1 MKQKFRFAEL
11 YRNNRTAV
19 EKTLSA
25 MWCGEARN
33 ESQQGYVAQL
43 NKIIPEVFAPKNAM
57 PLVQCMNSYESIYP
71 EHEQEAEEM
80 LGVLWKKTLPPG
92 ITYKPYEHQYQC
104 WKTLL
109 KDKTPDGKNMSIV
122 VTTGTGSGKT
132 ECFMLPLVQDLLD
145 NYKPETVQAIFLY
158 PLNALM
164 EDQKARMEKLLDG
177 TNLKFAVYNGDMPQ
191 GVPEP
196 NDKNYKRVMRK
207 IDAIRGITRDENGNV
222 IEEKYPHVIATRDQ
236 LREHPANI
244 LLTNPTMLEYILLR
258 DKDRKLIQEKKNDDE
273 EGTLRWIALDETH
286 TYTGAGAA
294 EIAMLLRRVLM
305 AYGVTTDDVRFAT
318 SSATIGHSDD
328 ESAKDELRE
337 FIANITGLQ
346 TNQVRYVDGNRKGMD
361 IIPEADKEY
370 WLRLMNENKDGY
382 LKLDELITEG
392 NSIEEK
398 LERLDVMCQTAEDA
412 GLEDLRV
419 KVHYFYRV
427 PNHGLFVDISD
438 PRHKED
444 GSFKIYTENKPFYGE
459 PDAAPLLEMSRCKH
473 CGEYVAIAEEMKM
486 DDGSIA
492 YQPITMDDSDMFDL
506 DDTENTSKTY
516 YVFGTSNNQ
525 DTEYDNNVPYII
537 EGNRMR
543 NVTAANPV
551 GAGWHVIANAH
562 CQCPY
567 CGTKLTKQSKA
578 EEDNPDAVQ
587 TDEEDAKKLQ
597 KFRVAADFV
606 SRLIA
611 PSTLDLMTEVKPKD
625 GKKVSLHNGQQFIS
639 FVDSRQMAARS
650 TIKQNLEEERL
661 WVYGTIFHEL
671 SRMAT
676 AGNMTLDEAKKYYE
690 DVYNKTG
697 RKDPLHKDAEEK
709 LDILEGDSQQEIDEL
724 LAELPPKNHLSWE
737 DIEEVLLKDRLSD
750 TFCQQ
755 FAERS
760 ELSPEL
766 DEDGNITPATKRKY
780 IFAIM
785 VQYLAK
791 RPLTA
796 AAPETMGLFTSYY
809 IDLNDAL
816 SEKLPDKVEI
826 FNGYLSDQNKITK
839 KDWHALMKIFLDY
852 TVRSNE
858 SVFLKMDDR
867 DPIDIF
873 ECVRFA
879 TQKASRR
886 PVHKP
891 VIKDKGGNRSRIIR
905 LLAKLI
911 ADEKHIS
918 VSNAISSYRE
928 YIQDVIDCMWNEL
941 TLKYELL
948 EHSTH
953 YDDQLHQHVKD
964 NDEVIDDIHLTPY
977 RLNLAKI
984 GFKLYEDVYLCD
996 TNSGNDNHH
1005 VEWLRP
1011 VEITFHGYAPYL
1023 VGGEP
1028 IPLKDDDKY
1037 HENWTAFPYHNFSD
1051 TPNPE
1056 DAVIEN
1062 WAKNNRKILWNNNL
1076 WGENG
1081 TFSDRLL
1088 QIHQFPA
1095 LFVQAEHTAQVDK
1108 MVSRQ
1113 VQEDFKDHCLN
1124 ILACS
1129 TTMEMGVDLGDLEL
1143 VMMTSVPP
1151 MPSNYKQRAGRSGR
1165 RGQVRSACVT
1175 LCGSDAVGIRTLLN
1189 PMENVILRSVNTP
1202 TVDLNSA
1209 QVIQRHVN
1217 SFLIREFGVFGMA
1230 GGSINEQVLSYYT
1243 NYQIVPD
1250 GESYHFKIKRKAD
1263 NSPVSPLDGLGEETG
1278 TPYEAFNNK
1287 CTEALDDKLRKKLRR
1302 LLSGTIFSSR
1312 SPKYVVD
1319 RAREMNENCYAEL
1332 ELRIQDY
1339 AEPYRTAKSPKQ
1351 QAFFEMKFIEP
1362 LAARLLSYWATHRF
1376 TPNANMPVNVIEF
1389 DINSASEKSFT
1400 LSTVSN
1406 PSYPLRTALS
1416 QYAPGNPIARDGMVR
1431 IVRGIR
1437 YTNFF
1442 KPEVTFKK
1450 LYFNREQVVIDTKDE
1465 LDSFEKW
1472 PVSKTVD
1479 LDMLQPAEFIPDMNE
1494 SANRILDKN
1503 VYTRVSAQLIG
1514 TDEWKQDRIEPHLF
1528 DSRSSRESGNGQILY
1543 YNEGT
1548 GFGYCHCTK
1557 CGKTVLESWPAA
1569 SSSDPEKL
1577 PNEMNT
1583 IPSKDSEKADYHFS
1597 LIRKGNKPNR
1607 CIGCNSSDYIK
1618 RNVVLGD
1625 TIQTDY
1631 TEIRIRHFNE
1641 DWINTRGE
1649 AEDLLITLGLL
1660 FARSLSEEL
1669 NVERTDIDF
1678 TITPNGHLCIFDANP
1693 GGSGYS
1699 NQLAAMDLLKAV
1711 IERSDSIIKAAER
1724 SGNKE
1729 ALIDKFTLHYVNHID
1744 IKAAQDWIK
1753 EERDARKVLPE
1764 PVQRVFGESATE
1776 TSLAKMQRS
1785 FINSQN
1791 EVFIFVDDDFIQW
1804 EYEGTDHCWKG
1815 QFFSCLVHKA
1825 QQTSFCVAR
1834 NADAK
1839 MSAPV
1844 LNMIRSIKGWAND
1857 VLQIRNP
1864 YAGYGLY
1871 PLAYIDGR
1879 LYFTNNPNHITLNDK
1894 WGNGTIYY
1902 IRTKN
1907 FAVEAD
1913 VINTSVEDN
1922 TTKIFKLKDGDP
1934 TIIKTSELGEL
1945 IHKMSGDIIERFI
1958 EHCQSHADDVV
1969 KVEYQ
1974 DEHMK
1979 SIMSIILTLQTAGY
1993 FIKQCG
1999 NEFTIEF
2006 KMERYD
2012 TDGSKWNSITA
2023 NLPSSFSKDEL
2034 YGKKV
2039 GRDEWLENLSRRWL
2053 DDICYEENL
2062 RGSIVPIASQPR
2074 NSLTHWR
2081 VLSLECAGKR
2091 LSIYPD
2097 GGLMNGWSIY
2107 NDPGHFQRYDTA
2119 TITHDTEISL
2129 SRNQEIKFDVIIED
2143 VE

>member
-11 YRNNRTAV
+11 YRRNRTAV

-25 MWCGEARN
+25 LWCGEARN
-33 ESQQGYVAQL
+33 ESQKGYVAQL
-43 NKIIPEVFAPKNAM
+43 NKIIPEVFAPKDAM
-57 PLVQCMNSYESIYP
+57 PLVQCMNSYESVYP
-71 EHEQEAEEM
+71 EHEAEAEEM
-80 LGVLWKKTLPPG
+80 LGTLWKKTLPSG

-104 WKTLL
+104 WKALL
-109 KDKTPDGKNMSIV
+109 KDRTPDGKYTSIV

-132 ECFMLPLVQDLLD
+132 ECFMLPLVQDLID

-164 EDQKARMEKLLDG
+164 EDQKARMEKLLVGKD
-177 TNLKFAVYNGDMPQ
+177 LKFAVYNGDMPQ
-191 GVPEP
+191 SIPKP
-196 NDKNYKRVMRK
+196 SDPNYKKVMRK
-207 IDAIRGITRDENGNV
+207 VDAIKGITRDADGTI
-222 IEEKYPHVIATRDQ
+222 IEEKYPHVIATREE
-236 LREHPANI
+236 LRQHPANI

-258 DKDRKLIQEKKNDDE
+258 DKDRRLIHEKQEGED
-273 EGTLRWIALDETH
+273 GTLRWIALDETH

-318 SSATIGHSDD
+318 SSATIGNSGD
-328 ESAKDELRE
+328 ETAKEELRE

-346 TNQVRYVDGNRKGMD
+346 INQVRYVDGKRKG
-361 IIPEADKEY
+361 IEAIPEADKEY
-370 WLRLMNENKDGY
+370 WLRLINENKDGY
-382 LKLDELITEG
+382 LRLDELITEG
-392 NSIEEK
+392 DTIEEK
-398 LERLDVMCQTAEDA
+398 LERLDTMCQTAEDE

-427 PNHGLFVDISD
+427 PNHGLFVDIND
-438 PRHKED
+438 PHYKQD
-444 GSFKIYTENKPFYGE
+444 GSFRIYTESKAFSNE

-492 YQPITMDDSDMFDL
+492 YQPITMDDSDMFDME
-506 DDTENTSKTY
+506 DTEYTSKTY
-516 YVFGTSNNQ
+516 YVFGTSNRT

-537 EGNRMR
+537 KGNRMV
-543 NVTAANPV
+543 NVTAGNPV
-551 GAGWHVIANAH
+551 EKGWHVIANAQ

-578 EEDNPDAVQ
+578 DEDNPDQIQV
-587 TDEEDAKKLQ
+587 DEEDVKKLQ
-597 KFRVAADFV
+597 KFRIAADFV

-611 PSTLDLMTEVKPKD
+611 PSTLDLMTEAKPKD
-625 GKKVSLHNGQQFIS
+625 PKKISLHKGQQFIS

-650 TIKQNLEEERL
+650 TIKQNLEEECL

-671 SRMAT
+671 CRMAT
-676 AGNMTLDEAKKYYE
+676 AGNMTLDEAKKHYE
-690 DVYNKTG
+690 QIYDTTG
-697 RKDPLHKDAEEK
+697 RRDPEHKDAEKK
-709 LDILEGDSQQEIDEL
+709 LDILEGDNQQEIDAL
-724 LAELPPKNHLSWE
+724 LAELKPKNFLSWE

-750 TFCQQ
+750 IFCQQ

-760 ELSPEL
+760 VQSPEL
-766 DEDGNITPATKRKY
+766 DEDGNITAATKRKY
-780 IFAIM
+780 IYSIM
-785 VQYLAK
+785 VQYLSK

-809 IDLNDAL
+809 DDLKDAL
-816 SEKLPDKVEI
+816 TDKLPDKVEI
-826 FNGYLSDQNKITK
+826 FNGYLSEQNKITK
-839 KDWHALMKIFLDY
+839 KDWHALMSIFLDY

-858 SVFLKMDDR
+858 SVFLKMGDKDS
-867 DPIDIF
+867 IDIF
-873 ECVRFA
+873 KCVRFA

-886 PVHKP
+886 PVRKP
-891 VIKDKGGNRSRIIR
+891 VIKDKGANRSRIIR

-918 VSNAISSYRE
+918 VTNAISSYRE
-928 YIQDVIDCMWNEL
+928 YIQNVIDCMWSEL

-953 YDDQLHQHVKD
+953 YDDDVHQHVKD
-964 NDEVIDDIHLTPY
+964 KDEVIDDVHLTPY

-996 TNSGNDNHH
+996 TNSGTDNHH

-1011 VEITFHGYAPYL
+1011 VETTFHGYAPYL

-1028 IPLKDDDKY
+1028 MPLRDER
-1037 HENWTAFPYHNFSD
+1037 HEKWAAFPYHNFSE
-1051 TPNPE
+1051 TPNPKDE
-1056 DAVIEN
+1056 IIEA
-1062 WAKNNRKILWNNNL
+1062 WAKENRKVLWYNDL
-1076 WGENG
+1076 WGKNG
-1081 TFSDRLL
+1081 AFSDRLL

-1189 PMENVILRSVNTP
+1189 PMENVILRSVSTP

-1230 GGSINEQVLSYYT
+1230 GGSVNEQVLSYYT

-1250 GESYHFKIKRKAD
+1250 GDSHHIKIKRKAD
-1263 NSPVSPLDGLGEETG
+1263 NSPVSPLDELGDESG

-1287 CTEALDDKLRKKLRR
+1287 CAEALDDKLRKKLNI
-1302 LLSGTIFSSR
+1302 LLAGTIFSSR
-1312 SPKYVVD
+1312 PAQYVVSK
-1319 RAREMNENCYAEL
+1319 AREMNENCYAEL

-1339 AEPYRTAKSPKQ
+1339 AEPYRKAKSPKQ
-1351 QAFFEMKFIEP
+1351 QAFFELKFIEP

-1389 DINSASEKSFT
+1389 DINSASQDTYS
-1400 LSTVSN
+1400 LVTVSN

-1437 YTNFF
+1437 YSNFF

-1450 LYFNREQVVIDTKDE
+1450 LYFNREQVVMDTKDE
-1465 LDSFEKW
+1465 LDHLEKW
-1472 PVSKTVD
+1472 SVSKTVD
-1479 LDMLQPAEFIPDMNE
+1479 LDMLQPVEFIPDMNE
-1494 SANRILDKN
+1494 SASRILDQN

-1514 TDEWKQDRIEPHLF
+1514 ADEWKQDRIEPHLF

-1557 CGKTVLESWPAA
+1557 CGKTVLESWAAA

-1577 PNEMNT
+1577 PSEMNT
-1583 IPSKDSEKADYHFS
+1583 IPSKDSDKENYHFS
-1597 LIRKGNKPNR
+1597 LIRKGNKPSR
-1607 CIGCNSSDYIK
+1607 CLGCNSSDSIK

-1631 TEIRIRHFNE
+1631 TEIRIRHFNQ
-1641 DWINTRGE
+1641 DWINSRSGE
-1649 AEDLLITLGLL
+1649 ENLLTTLGLL
-1660 FARSLSEEL
+1660 FTRSLAEEL
-1669 NVERTDIDF
+1669 NVERTDLDF
-1678 TITPNGHLCIFDANP
+1678 TITPNGHLCVFDANP

-1699 NQLAAMDLLKAV
+1699 NQLSAMDLLKSV
-1711 IERSDSIIKAAER
+1711 IERSVKIIEAAEK
-1724 SGNKE
+1724 SGNKD

-1744 IKAAQDWIK
+1744 IQAAKAWIE

-1764 PVQRVFGESATE
+1764 SVQAVFGESVTE
-1776 TSLAKMQRS
+1776 TSLAKMQRA
-1785 FINSQN
+1785 FVASQN
-1791 EVFIFVDDDFIQW
+1791 EAFIFVDDDFSQW
-1804 EYEGTDHCWKG
+1804 EYEGSDHCWKG
-1815 QFFSCLVHKA
+1815 QFFSRFAQNA
-1825 QQTSFCVAR
+1825 QQASFCVAR
-1834 NADAK
+1834 NGEEK
-1839 MSAPV
+1839 MTNPV
-1844 LNMIRSIKGWAND
+1844 LNMIRSISGWANK
-1857 VLQIRNP
+1857 VMCTKNP
-1864 YAGYGLY
+1864 FAGNSLY

-1902 IRTKN
+1902 IRTNN
-1907 FAVEAD
+1907 FADTAD
-1913 VINTSVEDN
+1913 LINTAVEEAS
-1922 TTKIFKLKDGDP
+1922 TKIFKLSDGDS
-1934 TIIKTSELGEL
+1934 TILKTTELGCL
-1945 IHKMSGDIIERFI
+1945 IRQKSGDIIERFI
-1958 EHCQSHADDVV
+1958 SHCHQNADDVV

-1979 SIMSIILTLQTAGY
+1979 SILSIILTLQTVDY

-1999 NEFTIEF
+1999 NKFTLEF
-2006 KMERYD
+2006 KLERYD
-2012 TDGSKWNSITA
+2012 TDNGKWNSITA
-2023 NLPSSFSKDEL
+2023 NLPSSFSKDEP
-2034 YGKKV
+2034 YGRKV
-2039 GRDEWLENLSRRWL
+2039 GRDEWLEDLSSAWL
-2053 DDICYEENL
+2053 DDMEYEHNL
-2062 RGSIVPIASQPR
+2062 TGVVMPIDSKPR
-2074 NSLTHWR
+2074 NTLTHWR

-2097 GGLMNGWSIY
+2097 GGLMNGWFIY
-2107 NDPGHFQRYDTA
+2107 NTPGEYHRYDTA
-2119 TITHDTEISL
+2119 TITHDTEIDL
-2129 SRNQEIKFDVIIED
+2129 SRNQEIKFDVTIED
-2143 VE
+2143 VEQ

>member
-11 YRNNRTAV
+11 YKKNRTAV

-33 ESQQGYVAQL
+33 ESQKGYVAQL
-43 NKIIPEVFAPKNAM
+43 NKIIPEMFAPKDAM
-57 PLVQCMNSYESIYP
+57 PLVQCMNSYESVYP
-71 EHEQEAEEM
+71 EHEAEAEDM
-80 LGVLWKKTLPPG
+80 LGTLWKKTLPPG
-92 ITYKPYEHQYQC
+92 KNYKPYEHQYQC

-109 KDKTPDGKNMSIV
+109 KEKTLDGKKKSIV

-132 ECFMLPLVQDLLD
+132 ECFMLPLVQDLID

-164 EDQKARMEKLLDG
+164 EDQKARMEKILDG
-177 TNLKFAVYNGDMPQ
+177 TDLKFAVYNGDMPQ
-191 GVPEP
+191 SIPEP
-196 NDKNYKRVMRK
+196 TDRNYKKVLRK
-207 IDAIRGITRDENGNV
+207 VDAIRGITRDNNGNI
-222 IEEKYPHVIATRDQ
+222 IEEKYPHVIATRDE
-236 LREHPANI
+236 LRDHPANI

-258 DKDRKLIQEKKNDDE
+258 DKDRKLIHEKQEGE

-286 TYTGAGAA
+286 TYTGAGAT
-294 EIAMLLRRVLM
+294 EIAMLIRRVLM

-318 SSATIGHSDD
+318 SSATIGNSDD
-328 ESAKDELRE
+328 TNAQDELTE
-337 FIANITGLQ
+337 FISRITGLQ
-346 TNQVRYVDGNRKGMD
+346 INQVRYVDGKRKGMD
-361 IIPEADKEY
+361 KIPEADKEY

-382 LKLDELITEG
+382 IKLDELITEG
-392 NSIEEK
+392 STIEEK
-398 LERLDVMCQTAEDA
+398 LERLDAMCQTAEEEE
-412 GLEDLRV
+412 LEDLRV

-427 PNHGLFVDISD
+427 PNHGLFVDINNQ
-438 PRHKED
+438 HYKKD
-444 GSFKIYTENKPFYGE
+444 GSFKIYTENKSYYEE
-459 PDAAPLLEMSRCKH
+459 PNAAPLLEMSRCKH
-473 CGEYVAIAEEMKM
+473 CGEYVAIAEEKKM
-486 DDGSIA
+486 DDGSIG

-506 DDTENTSKTY
+506 EETENTSKTY
-516 YVFGTSNNQ
+516 YVFGTSNSQ

-537 EGNRMR
+537 KGNRML
-543 NVTAANPV
+543 NVTATTPV
-551 GAGWHVIANAH
+551 GPGWHVIANAQ

-567 CGTKLTKQSKA
+567 CGTKLTKTSKQD
-578 EEDNPDAVQ
+578 EDNPDQVQ
-587 TDEEDAKKLQ
+587 SDEEDMKKLQ

-611 PSTLDLMTEVKPKD
+611 PSTLDLMTEAKPKD
-625 GKKVSLHNGQQFIS
+625 PKKISLHNGQQYIS

-676 AGNMTLDEAKKYYE
+676 AGRMTLDEAKKHYE
-690 DVYNKTG
+690 EIYNTTE
-697 RKDPLHKDAEEK
+697 RRDPKHKDADEK
-709 LDILEGDSQQEIDEL
+709 LNILEGDDQKAIEEI
-724 LAELPPKNHLSWE
+724 LAKETPKNYLTWE
-737 DIEEVLLKDRLSD
+737 DIEEVLIKDRLSD

-766 DEDGNITPATKRKY
+766 DDEGNITPATKRKY

-785 VQYLAK
+785 VQYLSK

-796 AAPETMGLFTSYY
+796 AAPETMGLFTSHYD
-809 IDLNDAL
+809 DLKGAL
-816 SEKLPDKVEI
+816 DEKLPDKVEI
-826 FNGYLSDQNKITK
+826 FNGHLSEQNKITK

-886 PVHKP
+886 PAHKP
-891 VIKDKGGNRSRIIR
+891 IIKDKGGNRSRIIR

-918 VSNAISSYRE
+918 VSNAITSYRE
-928 YIQDVIDCMWNEL
+928 YIQDVIECMWNEL
-941 TLKYELL
+941 TLKYKLL

-953 YDDQLHQHVKD
+953 YDDEVHQHVKD
-964 NDEVIDDIHLTPY
+964 KDEVIDDVHLTPY
-977 RLNLAKI
+977 RLNLAKL
-984 GFKLYEDVYLCD
+984 GFKLYENVYLCD
-996 TNSGNDNHH
+996 TNSGSDNNNH

-1011 VEITFHGYAPYL
+1011 VETAFHGYSPYL

-1028 IPLKDDDKY
+1028 VSIREDEKY
-1037 HENWTAFPYHNFSD
+1037 HETWIPFPYHNFSN

-1056 DAVIEN
+1056 DKVIEQ
-1062 WAKNNRKILWNNNL
+1062 WAKENRKTLWTNNL

-1088 QIHQFPA
+1088 QIYQFPA

-1108 MVSRQ
+1108 MISRK

-1189 PMENVILRSVNTP
+1189 PMENVILRSVSTP
-1202 TVDLNSA
+1202 TVDLNSS
-1209 QVIQRHVN
+1209 QVIQRHIN

-1230 GGSINEQVLSYYT
+1230 GGSVNEQVISYYT
-1243 NYQIVPD
+1243 QYKIVQRGD
-1250 GESYHFKIKRKAD
+1250 SNQFDIKRKSD
-1263 NSPVSPLDGLGEETG
+1263 NSPVSPLDGLGDETG
-1278 TPYEAFNNK
+1278 TPYEKFNEK
-1287 CTEALDDKLRKKLRR
+1287 CSEALDDKLCKKLRI
-1302 LLSGTIFSSR
+1302 LLDGTIFSSR
-1312 SPKYVVD
+1312 PPKYVVD

-1339 AEPYRTAKSPKQ
+1339 AEPYRNAKSSKQ
-1351 QAFFEMKFIEP
+1351 QSFFEMKFIEP

-1389 DINSASEKSFT
+1389 DINSTSQNGLT
-1400 LSTVSN
+1400 LVTTSN

-1465 LDSFEKW
+1465 LNNLEKW

-1479 LDMLQPAEFIPDMNE
+1479 LDLLQPAEFIPDMNE
-1494 SANRILDKN
+1494 PANRILDKN

-1514 TDEWKQDRIEPHLF
+1514 ADEWKQDRIEPHLF
-1528 DSRSSRESGNGQILY
+1528 DARSSRESGNGQILY

-1583 IPSKDSEKADYHFS
+1583 IPSKDTDKDDYHFA

-1607 CIGCNSSDYIK
+1607 CMGCNSTDYIK

-1631 TEIRIRHFNE
+1631 TEIRVRHVNQ
-1641 DWINTRGE
+1641 DWINSRNVE
-1649 AEDLLITLGLL
+1649 EKLLITLGLL

-1669 NVERTDIDF
+1669 NVERTDLDF
-1678 TITPNGHLCIFDANP
+1678 TITPNGHLCIFDTNP

-1699 NQLAAMDLLKAV
+1699 NQLAAMDLLKSV
-1711 IERSDSIIKAAER
+1711 IERSAAIIDAAEM
-1724 SGNKE
+1724 SGNRE
-1729 ALIDKFTLHYVNHID
+1729 ALIDKFTLHYVNYID
-1744 IKAAQDWIK
+1744 IQAAKKWIK
-1753 EERDARKVLPE
+1753 EEHDARKVLPE
-1764 PVQRVFGESATE
+1764 SVRNVFGETVTE
-1776 TSLAKMQRS
+1776 TSLAKMLRTS
-1785 FINSQN
+1785 ATSQN
-1791 EVFIFVDDDFIQW
+1791 EIFIFVDDDFNHW
-1804 EYEGTDHCWKG
+1804 EYEGTEHCWKG
-1815 QFFSCLVHKA
+1815 QFFNRFAQNA
-1825 QQTSFCVAR
+1825 QQTSFCIAKNSNAR
-1834 NADAK
+1834 

-1844 LNMIRSIKGWAND
+1844 LNMVRSIKGWVTEALHIQNPFAAN
-1857 VLQIRNP
+1857 
-1864 YAGYGLY
+1864 GLY
-1871 PLAYIDGR
+1871 PLAYIDGK

-1902 IRTKN
+1902 IRTNN
-1907 FAVEAD
+1907 FATTAD
-1913 VINTSVEDN
+1913 FINTNVENN

-1934 TIIKTSELGEL
+1934 TIIKTSGLGEL
-1945 IHKMSGDIIERFI
+1945 IHQKSCDIIDKFI
-1958 EHCQSHADDVV
+1958 AHCQEHADEIV

-1979 SIMSIILTLQTAGY
+1979 SILSIVLTLQTTGY
-1993 FIKQCG
+1993 FLKQCG
-1999 NEFTIEF
+1999 NDFTLEF
-2006 KMERYD
+2006 KLERYD
-2012 TDGSKWNSITA
+2012 TDSGKWDSITA
-2023 NLPSSFSKDEL
+2023 NLPSSFSKDEP

-2039 GRDEWLENLSRRWL
+2039 GRDEWLENMSNRWL
-2053 DDICYEENL
+2053 DDMDYEENL
-2062 RGSIVPIASQPR
+2062 NGTIHPIVSKPR

-2081 VLSLECAGKR
+2081 ELSFECAGKR

-2107 NDPGHFQRYDTA
+2107 NAPGEFHRYDTA
-2119 TITHDTEISL
+2119 TITHDTDIDL

-2143 VE
+2143 C

>member
-1 MKQKFRFAEL
+1 MQQKFRFAEL
-11 YRNNRTAV
+11 YRRNRTAV

-33 ESQQGYVAQL
+33 ESQKGYVAQL
-43 NKIIPEVFAPKNAM
+43 NKIIPEVFAPKDAM
-57 PLVQCMNSYESIYP
+57 PLVQCMNSYESVYP
-71 EHEQEAEEM
+71 EHEAEAEEM
-80 LGVLWKKTLPPG
+80 LGTLWRKSMPEG
-92 ITYKPYEHQYQC
+92 VYYQPYEHQYQC
-104 WKTLL
+104 WRTLL

-145 NYKPETVQAIFLY
+145 NYEAEEVQAIFLY

-164 EDQKARMEKLLDG
+164 EDQKARMEKLVAG
-177 TNLKFAVYNGDMPQ
+177 TKLRYCVYNGDLPQ
-191 GVPEP
+191 ELNPER
-196 NDKNYKRVMRK
+196 NDYKKVLRK
-207 IDAIRGITRDENGNV
+207 VDAIKGVTRDEQGNI
-222 IEEKYPHVIATRDQ
+222 IEEKYPNAIATRAE
-236 LREHPANI
+236 LRKHPANI

-258 DKDRKLIQEKKNDDE
+258 DKDRNLIKEEKK
-273 EGTLRWIALDETH
+273 TLRWIALDETH

-294 EIAMLLRRVLM
+294 EIAMLIRRVLM
-305 AYGVTTDDVRFAT
+305 AYGVTTNDVRFAT
-318 SSATIGHSDD
+318 SSATIGNSGD
-328 ESAKDELRE
+328 EQAKEELKE
-337 FIANITGLQ
+337 FIAGITGLQ
-346 TNQVRYVDGNRKGMD
+346 MNQVRYVDGKRKGMEV
-361 IIPEADKEY
+361 IPEADKEY
-370 WLRLMNENKDGY
+370 WMRLMTENKDGY
-382 LKLDELITEG
+382 MRLDELITEG
-392 NSIEEK
+392 DTIEEK
-398 LERLDVMCQTAEDA
+398 LERLDSMCQTAEEE

-438 PRHKED
+438 PHYKED
-444 GSFKIYTENKPFYGE
+444 GSFRIYTENKPDFFEEHG
-459 PDAAPLLEMSRCKH
+459 APLLEMSRCKH

-516 YVFGTSNNQ
+516 YVFGTSNNP
-525 DTEYDNNVPYII
+525 DSEYDNNAPYII
-537 EGNRMR
+537 RGNRMD
-543 NVTAANPV
+543 NVTASNPV
-551 GAGWHVIANAH
+551 GPGWHVIANAQ

-567 CGTKLTKQSKA
+567 CGTKLTKTSKQD
-578 EEDNPDAVQ
+578 EDNPDQIQ
-587 TDEEDAKKLQ
+587 TDEEDVKKLQ

-611 PSTLDLMTEVKPKD
+611 PSTLDLMTEAKPKKE
-625 GKKVSLHNGQQFIS
+625 GKIALHKGQQYIS
-639 FVDSRQMAARS
+639 FVDSRQLAARS

-690 DVYNKTG
+690 EVFNTATS
-697 RKDPLHKDAEEK
+697 RAERRAADDK
-709 LDILEGDSQQEIDEL
+709 LEILEGNDQEAINKI
-724 LAELPPKNHLSWE
+724 LAELKPKNFLSWQ
-737 DIEEVLLKDRLSD
+737 DILDVLLKDRLAD

-780 IFAIM
+780 ICAIM
-785 VQYLAK
+785 VQYLSK

-809 IDLNDAL
+809 TDLNEAL
-816 SEKLPDKVEI
+816 TEKLPDKVEI
-826 FNGYLSDQNKITK
+826 FNGHLSEQNKITK
-839 KDWHALMKIFLDY
+839 KDWHALMKIFLDF

-858 SVFLKMDDR
+858 SVFLNMDDR

-891 VIKDKGGNRSRIIR
+891 TIQSKGGNRSRIIR

-911 ADEKHIS
+911 ADEKHIT
-918 VSNAISSYRE
+918 VANAVSSYKE

-953 YDDQLHQHVKD
+953 YDDEVNMHVKD
-964 NDEVIDDIHLTPY
+964 KDEVIDDVHLTPY

-984 GFKLYEDVYLCD
+984 GFKLFEEVYLCD
-996 TNSGNDNHH
+996 TNSGSDNHH

-1011 VEITFHGYAPYL
+1011 VETTFHGFAPYL

-1028 IPLKDDDKY
+1028 MPLKEECGGKTL
-1037 HENWTAFPYHNFSD
+1037 HEKWVPFPYHNFSD
-1051 TPNPE
+1051 TPNPADE
-1056 DAVIEN
+1056 IIEA
-1062 WAKNNRKILWNNNL
+1062 WAKENRKSLWDNDL

-1081 TFSDRLL
+1081 TFADRLL
-1088 QIHQFPA
+1088 QIYQFPD
-1095 LFVQAEHTAQVDK
+1095 LFIQAEHTAQVDK

-1189 PMENVILRSVNTP
+1189 PMANVILRAVNSP

-1230 GGSINEQVLSYYT
+1230 GGSVNEQVISYYT
-1243 NYQIVPD
+1243 NYFLDTD
-1250 GESYHFKIKRKAD
+1250 GDSYHLRIKRKAD
-1263 NSPVSPLDGLGEETG
+1263 NSPVSPLDGLGDETG
-1278 TPYEAFNNK
+1278 TPYETFNNK
-1287 CTEALDDKLRKKLRR
+1287 CAEALDDKLRRKLRI
-1302 LLSGTIFSSR
+1302 LLAGTIFSSR
-1312 SPKYVVD
+1312 PPQYVVS

-1339 AEPYRTAKSPKQ
+1339 AEPYRNAKSSKQ
-1351 QAFFEMKFIEP
+1351 RAFFEMKFIEP

-1389 DINSASEKSFT
+1389 DINSASQSSYT
-1400 LSTVSN
+1400 SVMVSN
-1406 PSYPLRTALS
+1406 PSYPLRTALA

-1437 YTNFF
+1437 YSNFF

-1465 LDSFEKW
+1465 LENLEKW

-1479 LDMLQPAEFIPDMNE
+1479 LDLLQPAEFIPDMNE
-1494 SANRILDKN
+1494 SASRILDKN

-1514 TDEWKQDRIEPHLF
+1514 ADEWKQDRIEPHLF

-1548 GFGYCHCTK
+1548 GYGYCHCTK

-1569 SSSDPEKL
+1569 SSSDPEKM

-1583 IPSKDSEKADYHFS
+1583 IPSKDSDKEDYHFS
-1597 LIRKGNKPNR
+1597 LIRKNNKPNR
-1607 CIGCNSSDYIK
+1607 CMGCNSTEYIK

-1631 TEIRIRHFNE
+1631 TEIRIRHFNQ
-1641 DWINTRGE
+1641 DWINSRTTE
-1649 AEDLLITLGLL
+1649 EDLLITLGLL

-1669 NVERTDIDF
+1669 NVERTDLDF

-1711 IERSDSIIKAAER
+1711 IERSAEIIDAAEKT
-1724 SGNKE
+1724 GNKE

-1744 IKAAQDWIK
+1744 IQAAKAWIK
-1753 EERDARKVLPE
+1753 EERDARKVLPQ
-1764 PVQRVFGESATE
+1764 PIKTVFGESATE
-1776 TSLAKMQRS
+1776 TSLAKMQRA

-1791 EVFIFVDDDFIQW
+1791 EAFLFVDDDYARW
-1804 EYEGTDHCWKG
+1804 EYEGTDHCWRG
-1815 QFFSCLVHKA
+1815 QFLNRFASHG
-1825 QQTSFCVAR
+1825 QQISFCVAE
-1834 NADAK
+1834 NTDK
-1839 MSAPV
+1839 PMSEPV
-1844 LNMIRSIKGWAND
+1844 RDMIRSVKGWANEA
-1857 VLQIRNP
+1857 LHIKNP
-1864 YAGYGLY
+1864 FAGNSLY

-1902 IRTKN
+1902 IRANN
-1907 FAVEAD
+1907 FAATAD
-1913 VINTSVEDN
+1913 FIDTSIKAD
-1922 TTKIFKLKDGDP
+1922 TTKIFKLTDGDP
-1934 TIIKTSELGEL
+1934 EIIKTTGLGEL
-1945 IHKMSGDIIERFI
+1945 IRQKSGDIVDKFI
-1958 EHCQSHADDVV
+1958 AHCQAHANEEV

-1979 SIMSIILTLQTAGY
+1979 SIMSIILTLQTTGY
-1993 FIKQCG
+1993 FIKQFG
-1999 NEFTIEF
+1999 NDFTMEF
-2006 KMERYD
+2006 KLERYD
-2012 TDGSKWNSITA
+2012 TDSGKWDSITA
-2023 NLPSSFSKDEL
+2023 NLPSSFSKDEP

-2039 GRDEWLENLSRRWL
+2039 GRDEWLENLSARWNEDMDYDSQITGTL
-2053 DDICYEENL
+2053 LPVI
-2062 RGSIVPIASQPR
+2062 SQPK
-2074 NSLTHWR
+2074 NALTHWR
-2081 VLSLECAGKR
+2081 VLSFECAGKR

-2107 NDPGHFQRYDTA
+2107 NAPGEFHRYDTT
-2119 TITHDTEISL
+2119 TITHDTEIDL
-2129 SRNQEIKFDVIIED
+2129 CRNQEIKFDVIIED
-2143 VE
+2143 C